1 MIITLEERKANP
13 YKQELFNR
21 LSRVCYKMHD
31 RCNNPKQKCYKNYG
45 GRGVTYCDKWQHV
58 SGFIDDVDKIPGWD
72 EKKFLAHQ
80 LQLDKDFRIEGSKI
94 YSLETCMWIS
104 RQDNIK
110 KQPSR
115 QKPFTAYNLITK
127 EYEHGTMKKNL
138 LKNIIFAT
146 HSYLMLLSIKIIERV
161 NGFYG
166 MMMTLI
172 NQTSM
177 ILSFINTVIM
187 EKLT

>member
-146 HSYLMLLSIKIIERV
+146 HSYLMLLSIKIIEQV

-172 NQTSM
+172 NQIWM
-177 ILSFINTVIM
+177 ILSFINIVIM